1 MFFLIV
7 DLIRSKKYGLNST
20 ESNLC
25 SVFNFLLTRKS
36 MSVDGEEYYMADYD
50 YVSRLCYLLPNKRD
64 TLQRLYKRIENIGL
78 VKIIKIGKH
87 LYITPSDDLRDWG
100 NQFENIESGI
110 TEKNPINT
118 EKNPCETEKNP
129 CPIYNNKQE
138 NKKEEKEEEK
148 ENSENIFSLASEL
161 SITAKEISVDT
172 RVFKKINDLLSKV
185 IFPFDNIEFKKRFF
199 MLCCMPKWRTK
210 TLHAIQMQLNKLQA
224 YELAFVMEII
234 DNSIMNEWQGLVYQD
249 TDKRYNEWLR
259 KLPSSSCKSN
269 INADEA
275 IEYLKDF
282 D

>member
-1 MFFLIV
+1 
-7 DLIRSKKYGLNST
+7 
-20 ESNLC
+20 
-25 SVFNFLLTRKS
+25 

-50 YVSRLCYLLPNKRD
+50 YVSSLCYLLPDKRD

-110 TEKNPINT
+110 TEKNPYETEIN
-118 EKNPCETEKNP
+118 PDFTEKNP

-138 NKKEEKEEEK
+138 NKKEEKEEK

-224 YELAFVMEII
+224 YELAFVMELI

-259 KLPSSSCKSN
+259 KLPSSNCKSN
-269 INADEA
+269 INAAEA
-275 IEYLKDF
+275 TEYLKDF